1 MNGKMRGI
9 LNQRESRP
17 GWAGSEFITQL
28 AQGIGRD
35 GEQNVPVFVAVIPP
49 ELSPVSDQLSEE

>member
-1 MNGKMRGI
+1 MRGI
-9 LNQRESRP
+9 LNQRESCP

-49 ELSPVSDQLSEE
+49 ELSPVGDQFSEE